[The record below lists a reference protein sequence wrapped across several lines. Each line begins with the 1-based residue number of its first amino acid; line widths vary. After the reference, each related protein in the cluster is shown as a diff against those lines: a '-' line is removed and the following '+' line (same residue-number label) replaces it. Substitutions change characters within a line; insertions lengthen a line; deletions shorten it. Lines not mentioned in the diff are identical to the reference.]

1 MASVPISMKNL
12 LLALLVL
19 PLWAQEP
26 LSLREAVRLA
36 LAGHPSLEAAA
47 AQVKA
52 AETRREQAQS
62 GRLPKLSYSES
73 WQRSDNPVFVFS
85 SLLTQHQFSEQ
96 NFAIGPLNRPDAM
109 NNFQS
114 QLILDQALWDA
125 GITKKQVR
133 SAELGQQLSAEDER
147 RARMAVIAGVVR
159 AYNGIVLGQDTLSV
173 AREAVGSAQADLER
187 AENRRAAGV
196 ATDADVLAIRVH
208 LAAMREQEIRRGYD
222 VEIARAA
229 LNEALGLPLDTP
241 HQLTTGLVALPPIA
255 PPLAS
260 QEESARQSRPEARQV
275 KLSASLAETQ
285 AELARASRMPQVS
298 FRVSFEADRQRF
310 VTRGGANWFAGAFL
324 RWNLFDGFAGRARV
338 AEANQAIL
346 RARAQEKQISA
357 AVSLEVRRAY
367 LDLKASEERI
377 QVAEASV
384 AEAEESLRIVK
395 NRYENGMN
403 NVTELL
409 RSETA
414 LAETRVRRLAA
425 MHDQRLASAALELAA
440 GTLSA
445 DSSVL
450 N

>member
-1 MASVPISMKNL
+1 MKNL
-12 LLALLVL
+12 LLVFLAV
-19 PLWAQEP
+19 PLWAQDP
-26 LSLREAVRLA
+26 LSLRDAVRRA

-96 NFAIGPLNRPDAM
+96 NFAIGPLNRPDAV

-114 QLILDQALWDA
+114 QLVLDQAIWDA
-125 GITKKQVR
+125 GMTKKQVR
-133 SAELGQQLSAEDER
+133 SAELGQQLTSEDER
-147 RARMAVIAGVVR
+147 RARMTVIAGVVR
-159 AYNGIVLGQDTLSV
+159 AYNGVVLGQEGLGV
-173 AREAVGSAQADLER
+173 AREAVRSAQADLER
-187 AENRRAAGV
+187 AENLRAAGM
-196 ATDADVLAIRVH
+196 ATDADLLAIRVH
-208 LAAMREQEIRRGYD
+208 LAGVREQEIRRGYD
-222 VEIARAA
+222 VQIAQAA
-229 LNEALGLPLDTP
+229 LNEALGLPLDTT
-241 HQLTTGLVALPPIA
+241 HQLTTPLVAVPA
-255 PPLAS
+255 ADAALAS

-275 KLSASLAETQ
+275 RLAGSLAQTQ
-285 AELARASRMPQVS
+285 AEMARASRLPQVS

-324 RWNLFDGFAGRARV
+324 RWTLFDGFADKARV

-346 RARAQEKQISA
+346 RARAQEKQVNA
-357 AVSLEVRRAY
+357 AVSLDARRAY
-367 LDLKASEERI
+367 LDLKSSQERI

-384 AEAEESLRIVK
+384 AEALENLRIVK
-395 NRYENGMN
+395 NRYENGLST
-403 NVTELL
+403 VTELL

-414 LAETRVRRLAA
+414 LADARIRRLAA
-425 MHDQRLASAALELAA
+425 VHDQRLASAALELAA
-440 GTLSA
+440 GTLSP

>member
-1 MASVPISMKNL
+1 
-12 LLALLVL
+12 
-19 PLWAQEP
+19 
-26 LSLREAVRLA
+26 
-36 LAGHPSLEAAA
+36 
-47 AQVKA
+47 
-52 AETRREQAQS
+52 
-62 GRLPKLSYSES
+62 
-73 WQRSDNPVFVFS
+73 
-85 SLLTQHQFSEQ
+85 
-96 NFAIGPLNRPDAM
+96 
-109 NNFQS
+109 
-114 QLILDQALWDA
+114 
-125 GITKKQVR
+125 
-133 SAELGQQLSAEDER
+133 
-147 RARMAVIAGVVR
+147 
-159 AYNGIVLGQDTLSV
+159 V
-173 AREAVGSAQADLER
+173 AREAVRSAQADLER
-187 AENRRAAGV
+187 AENLRAAGV

-241 HQLTTGLVALPPIA
+241 HQLTTGLVPLPPGET
-255 PPLAS
+255 PLAS

-275 KLSASLAETQ
+275 RLAASLAETQ
-285 AELARASRMPQVS
+285 SELARASRLPQVS

-324 RWNLFDGFAGRARV
+324 RWNLFDGFGGRARV

-357 AVSLEVRRAY
+357 AVSLDVRRAY
-367 LDLKASEERI
+367 LDLKASQERI
-377 QVAEASV
+377 EVAEASV
-384 AEAEESLRIVK
+384 AEAEENLRIVK
-395 NRYENGMN
+395 NRYENGLN
-403 NVTELL
+403 SVTELL

-425 MHDQRLASAALELAA
+425 VHDQRLASAALELAA

>member
-1 MASVPISMKNL
+1 
-12 LLALLVL
+12 
-19 PLWAQEP
+19 
-26 LSLREAVRLA
+26 
-36 LAGHPSLEAAA
+36 
-47 AQVKA
+47 
-52 AETRREQAQS
+52 
-62 GRLPKLSYSES
+62 
-73 WQRSDNPVFVFS
+73 
-85 SLLTQHQFSEQ
+85 
-96 NFAIGPLNRPDAM
+96 
-109 NNFQS
+109 
-114 QLILDQALWDA
+114 
-125 GITKKQVR
+125 
-133 SAELGQQLSAEDER
+133 
-147 RARMAVIAGVVR
+147 
-159 AYNGIVLGQDTLSV
+159 
-173 AREAVGSAQADLER
+173 
-187 AENRRAAGV
+187 
-196 ATDADVLAIRVH
+196 
-208 LAAMREQEIRRGYD
+208 
-222 VEIARAA
+222 
-229 LNEALGLPLDTP
+229 
-241 HQLTTGLVALPPIA
+241 
-255 PPLAS
+255 
-260 QEESARQSRPEARQV
+260 
-275 KLSASLAETQ
+275 
-285 AELARASRMPQVS
+285 MPQVS

-367 LDLKASEERI
+367 LDLKASQERI